1 MLYPCKYSGNGS
13 SSDLV
18 AGAVVGTLLGVVLLG
33 VIVALAVVIILW
45 RMGHLEEL
53 LAKIIQ
59 QRKTAGIALHHSI
72 YCWLSLLIHF

>member
-33 VIVALAVVIILW
+33 AIVALAVVIILW

-59 QRKTAGIALHHSI
+59 QRKTAGIYSFMHIMLAITS
-72 YCWLSLLIHF
+72 YSQ